1 MPLMLMV
8 MMMLIALMVTLFMDV
23 LMKVVLL
30 RMMWMMVGR
39 LMVTSASA
47 TLPQHEQHHE
57 QKPHLSHYVYEEHD
71 HQGHQQLASTP

>member
-1 MPLMLMV
+1 MPVDVDGDDDVDGLDGD
-8 MMMLIALMVTLFMDV
+8 ALMDV

-57 QKPHLSHYVYEEHD
+57 QSPI
-71 HQGHQQLASTP
+71 